1 MQSVHKLEDEQVAEY
16 KEVFMLFDKDMD
28 GVLSFAE
35 LGIAMKA
42 LGQRPSGNQKL
53 LSEND
58 AQREKKVSW
67 LSFAINNLFFSK
79 RKSC

>member
-1 MQSVHKLEDEQVAEY
+1 MQSVHKLEDEQVSEY

-35 LGIAMKA
+35 IGIAMKA

-53 LSEND
+53 LSGTG
-58 AQREKKVSW
+58 AQSEKSF
-67 LSFAINNLFFSK
+67 LSKLCN
-79 RKSC
+79 